1 MTQVMTQLNYNDI
14 TTLGAFQVSKTMT
27 LDSSGVGVM
36 PLITSSTNGL
46 RFYGNTAHPTS
57 ADLFNINWN
66 DKPSVGFTS
75 QTHRFCFNYS
85 RTSSYIHPGYLSGY
99 VLYKSGST
107 PTPSSGSLYLV
118 SDNVN

>member
-46 RFYGNTAHPTS
+46 RFYGNTAHRET
-57 ADLFNINWN
+57 
-66 DKPSVGFTS
+66 
-75 QTHRFCFNYS
+75 
-85 RTSSYIHPGYLSGY
+85 
-99 VLYKSGST
+99 
-107 PTPSSGSLYLV
+107 
-118 SDNVN
+118 

>member
-1 MTQVMTQLNYNDI
+1 MNIY
-14 TTLGAFQVSKTMT
+14 QVSDTNESVIALKTT
-27 LDSSGVGVM
+27 SASNNKTCPVLDLIFTDNPSSFVGGV
-36 PLITSSTNGL
+36 S
-46 RFYGNTAHPTS
+46 ATS

-75 QTHRFCFNYS
+75 QTHIFCFNYS